1 MSWTDSDHARL
12 VQLKVQRTT
21 LLRVPDEEKDK
32 EKIRKLTIE
41 IKQIKKRLIALEK
54 GGSVQNDAEPVAETT
69 LTTELASDNKAE
81 TSSSSNLDSDEA
93 KSEEVEGKDASSS
106 EPKTLERLS
115 WPQFRTK
122 HKGTPKEEISRLWA
136 EYKES
141 LN

>member
-12 VQLKVQRTT
+12 VQLKVQRAD

-54 GGSVQNDAEPVAETT
+54 GGSVAIDAEPEPELELKSDSVATQDP
-69 LTTELASDNKAE
+69 SD
-81 TSSSSNLDSDEA
+81 DEA
-93 KSEEVEGKDASSS
+93 KSEAEEGEPSASS
-106 EPKTLERLS
+106 EPQEVEKLT
-115 WPQFRTK
+115 WPQFRSK
-122 HKGTPKEEISRLWA
+122 HKGKSKEEISSLWA